1 TTARAITFGKRGRLG
16 REELKFYPRRPRLKS
31 ARPGQARNFAT
42 HTQGL
47 FRVPRL
53 RRSKPHPTLCPLRPK
68 RDGPASK
75 CELSLRADQAP
86 AEWSRWNVSLRL
98 AVAPAWPAE
107 LVGVAQ
113 PATRRMQAR
122 TPLVL
127 VAYIRSRRGA

>member
-1 TTARAITFGKRGRLG
+1 MLTA
-16 REELKFYPRRPRLKS
+16 
-31 ARPGQARNFAT
+31 
-42 HTQGL
+42 
-47 FRVPRL
+47 
-53 RRSKPHPTLCPLRPK
+53 
-68 RDGPASK
+68 AS
-75 CELSLRADQAP
+75 SAP

-127 VAYIRSRRGA
+127 VAYIRSRRGSAARVVVFLDDQRGLVVWRDDRASPQLCRAIERRDNEVTELLATRRLVQLPLRALHWA